1 MVQNDN
7 TKEAAFRPY
16 LPVRTGARGW
26 GTHYPP
32 EISRTGVDCFSSS
45 DAPPPT
51 TVQSLRPFQHQSLVS
66 YLDQGTAVHCRGRPS
81 RRDKQSLNGVDPS
94 AARLAP
100 ARSCPH
106 SGQIVTPAE
115 DTEPFPISIPQDEG
129 LILASRLLG
138 WGGTAG
144 YKGFPSDRWS
154 GITCVCLISRVEHTL
169 ETGPLKNHTQGH
181 LRYASSLVQSLRHKR
196 TRRTAGGNQAEVI
209 SEARCTERE
218 EHPPVHA
225 QRASIMTLPT

>member
-1 MVQNDN
+1 MGNPLPPGDLSNRRGLCLKQQCTATDHRTVS
-7 TKEAAFRPY
+7 EAK
-16 LPVRTGARGW
+16 
-26 GTHYPP
+26 
-32 EISRTGVDCFSSS
+32 
-45 DAPPPT
+45 
-51 TVQSLRPFQHQSLVS
+51 HQSLVS

-115 DTEPFPISIPQDEG
+115 DTEPFPISIHSQDEG
-129 LILASRLLG
+129 LKLASRLLG

-169 ETGPLKNHTQGH
+169 ETGPLKTIRKDTCGT
-181 LRYASSLVQSLRHKR
+181 LPPWFSRFSV
-196 TRRTAGGNQAEVI
+196 RRTLPSTHTAK
-209 SEARCTERE
+209 
-218 EHPPVHA
+218 
-225 QRASIMTLPT
+225 RASRITPPSKPNLKKSELVRQIHPLLPFPSPYATANLH

>member
-1 MVQNDN
+1 MVRNDN

-66 YLDQGTAVHCRGRPS
+66 YLDQGKAVHCRGRPS
-81 RRDKQSLNGVDPS
+81 RRDKQSLNCGDPS
-94 AARLAP
+94 TARLAR

-115 DTEPFPISIPQDEG
+115 DTEPVPIAIHTQEEG
-129 LILASRLLG
+129 LKLASRLLG

-154 GITCVCLISRVEHTL
+154 SHQL
-169 ETGPLKNHTQGH
+169 
-181 LRYASSLVQSLRHKR
+181 AF
-196 TRRTAGGNQAEVI
+196 AM
-209 SEARCTERE
+209 
-218 EHPPVHA
+218 PPWW
-225 QRASIMTLPT
+225 M

>member
-1 MVQNDN
+1 M
-7 TKEAAFRPY
+7 
-16 LPVRTGARGW
+16 
-26 GTHYPP
+26 
-32 EISRTGVDCFSSS
+32 
-45 DAPPPT
+45 
-51 TVQSLRPFQHQSLVS
+51 
-66 YLDQGTAVHCRGRPS
+66 
-81 RRDKQSLNGVDPS
+81 DPS

-115 DTEPFPISIPQDEG
+115 DTEPFPISIHTQDEG
-129 LILASRLLG
+129 LKLASRLLG

-169 ETGPLKNHTQGH
+169 ETGPLKTIRKDTCGT
-181 LRYASSLVQSLRHKR
+181 LPPWFSRFGTREP
-196 TRRTAGGNQAEVI
+196 RRTAGGNQAEVI

-218 EHPPVHA
+218 EHPPGHA
-225 QRASIMTLPT
+225 HIQSSSRITPPTKPNQTSRKESWCHSYTHYCHPRRHV

>member
-1 MVQNDN
+1 MGNPLPPGDLSNRRGLFLKQRCTATDHRTVS
-7 TKEAAFRPY
+7 EAK
-16 LPVRTGARGW
+16 
-26 GTHYPP
+26 
-32 EISRTGVDCFSSS
+32 
-45 DAPPPT
+45 
-51 TVQSLRPFQHQSLVS
+51 HQSLVS

-81 RRDKQSLNGVDPS
+81 RRDKQSLNCVDPS

-115 DTEPFPISIPQDEG
+115 DTEPFPISIHTHDEG
-129 LILASRLLG
+129 LKLASRLLG

-169 ETGPLKNHTQGH
+169 ETGPLKTIRKDTCGT
-181 LRYASSLVQSLRHKR
+181 LPPWFSRFGTREPGAPPAETKPKSSQRLAVQSVR
-196 TRRTAGGNQAEVI
+196 
-209 SEARCTERE
+209 S
-218 EHPPVHA
+218 
-225 QRASIMTLPT
+225 TLPSTHNGQAS